1 MLLSSIWA
9 TLEDWRLWFCRRL
22 PSTRN
27 NSLRISQYSPSS
39 LQVNSTMK
47 YIAALLAVV
56 GSATAFAPAQQA
68 RTTSVSLEAFED
80 ALGATAPVS

>member
-1 MLLSSIWA
+1 
-9 TLEDWRLWFCRRL
+9 
-22 PSTRN
+22 
-27 NSLRISQYSPSS
+27 
-39 LQVNSTMK
+39 MK